1 MSTIPQR
8 RTVLWA
14 AASVLVAGGAAA
26 ALLGSRA
33 QPGPAPAPPIVQVQ
47 TVATR
52 RVTDWAEYSGRLE
65 AVGQVEIR
73 PRVAGTLLGV
83 HFHDGQQVRE
93 GDLLYTID
101 PEPFEVE
108 ARRAAAAL
116 AQARDRQRFTA
127 LELERGRR
135 LLEANTISRREFD
148 ALENA
153 AREAASAAQAAR
165 ASADRARLDVDY
177 TRIRAP
183 ISGRISRSEVTAGNV
198 VKAGGDAAP
207 LTSIVTLDPIY
218 ASFNVDEQTL
228 LRYLDARKGT
238 RPLRVQ
244 VGLAGEESHPHA
256 GRLHSLDNQLDTRSG
271 TIRVRAV
278 LDNPDGRMI
287 PGLQAR
293 VRLQASEP
301 YLAVLVD
308 EAAIGTDQDRRF
320 VLVVGRDGRVEYRQ
334 IELGSRQGG
343 LRVVRSGLA
352 PGDQVIVEGA
362 QRVRPGD
369 AVAAVPAS
377 PREGGPRR

>member
-26 ALLGSRA
+26 ALLGRGA

-183 ISGRISRSEVTAGNV
+183 ITGRISRSEVTAGNV

-218 ASFNVDEQTL
+218 ASFNVDEHTL
-228 LRYLDARKGT
+228 LRYLDASKGA
-238 RPLRVQ
+238 RPLQVQ
-244 VGLAGEESHPHA
+244 VGLAGEEGHPHA
-256 GRLHSLDNQLDTRSG
+256 ARLHSLDNQLDTRSG

-301 YLAVLVD
+301 YPAVLVD

-320 VLVVGRDGRVEYRQ
+320 VLVVGKDGRVEYRRL
-334 IELGSRQGG
+334 ELGSRQGDR
-343 LRVVRSGLA
+343 RVVRSGLA

>member
-1 MSTIPQR
+1 MDIISR
-8 RTVLWA
+8 HRTVLCA
-14 AASVLVAGGAAA
+14 AVSVLVAGGAAA
-26 ALLGSRA
+26 VLLGNR
-33 QPGPAPAPPIVQVQ
+33 PGPVQSPAPPAVQVQ
-47 TVATR
+47 IATTR

-116 AQARDRQRFTA
+116 AQAQDRQRFTA

-148 ALENA
+148 AMENA
-153 AREAASAAQAAR
+153 AREAASVAQAAR
-165 ASADRARLDVDY
+165 AAADRARLDVDY
-177 TRIRAP
+177 THIRAP
-183 ISGRISRSEVTAGNV
+183 ITGRISRSEVTAGNV

-218 ASFNVDEQTL
+218 ASFNVDEHTL
-228 LRYLDARKGT
+228 LRYLDASKGA
-238 RPLRVQ
+238 RPLQVQ
-244 VGLAGEESHPHA
+244 VGLAGEEGHPHA
-256 GRLHSLDNQLDTRSG
+256 ARLHSLDNQLDTRSG

-293 VRLQASEP
+293 IRLQASEP
-301 YLAVLVD
+301 YPAVLVD

-320 VLVVGRDGRVEYRQ
+320 VLVVGKDGRVEYRRL
-334 IELGSRQGG
+334 ELGSRQGG

-369 AVAAVPAS
+369 AVAAVPAP
-377 PREGGPRR
+377 PREGGPLR

>member
-1 MSTIPQR
+1 MTCRLGQKFMKPWVRESPKRMTEP
-8 RTVLWA
+8 VGGWA
-14 AASVLVAGGAAA
+14 AAAAA
-26 ALLGSRA
+26 AR
-33 QPGPAPAPPIVQVQ
+33 
-47 TVATR
+47 
-52 RVTDWAEYSGRLE
+52 E
-65 AVGQVEIR
+65 A
-73 PRVAGTLLGV
+73 ASAAA
-83 HFHDGQQVRE
+83 RE
-93 GDLLYTID
+93 AAAR
-101 PEPFEVE
+101 E
-108 ARRAAAAL
+108 AASAAAL
-116 AQARDRQRFTA
+116 
-127 LELERGRR
+127 
-135 LLEANTISRREFD
+135 D
-148 ALENA
+148 AA

-177 TRIRAP
+177 TLIRAP

-228 LRYLDARKGT
+228 LRYPDARKGT

-244 VGLAGEESHPHA
+244 VGLAGEEGHPHA

>member
-1 MSTIPQR
+1 
-8 RTVLWA
+8 
-14 AASVLVAGGAAA
+14 
-26 ALLGSRA
+26 
-33 QPGPAPAPPIVQVQ
+33 
-47 TVATR
+47 
-52 RVTDWAEYSGRLE
+52 
-65 AVGQVEIR
+65 
-73 PRVAGTLLGV
+73 
-83 HFHDGQQVRE
+83 

-116 AQARDRQRFTA
+116 AQAQDRQRFTA

-238 RPLRVQ
+238 
-244 VGLAGEESHPHA
+244 
-256 GRLHSLDNQLDTRSG
+256 
-271 TIRVRAV
+271 IRVRAV

-293 VRLQASEP
+293 VRL
-301 YLAVLVD
+301 
-308 EAAIGTDQDRRF
+308 
-320 VLVVGRDGRVEYRQ
+320 
-334 IELGSRQGG
+334 
-343 LRVVRSGLA
+343 
-352 PGDQVIVEGA
+352 
-362 QRVRPGD
+362 
-369 AVAAVPAS
+369 
-377 PREGGPRR
+377 